1 MSIGPPDKDQPQNDP
16 SKSNKKKKED
26 SLTPAE
32 IRNPVLSLF
41 DPITELWNRSVSSLS
56 AAGFHYTDN
65 SRTML

>member
-56 AAGFHYTDN
+56 EAEFHCTDN
-65 SRTML
+65 SRTIL